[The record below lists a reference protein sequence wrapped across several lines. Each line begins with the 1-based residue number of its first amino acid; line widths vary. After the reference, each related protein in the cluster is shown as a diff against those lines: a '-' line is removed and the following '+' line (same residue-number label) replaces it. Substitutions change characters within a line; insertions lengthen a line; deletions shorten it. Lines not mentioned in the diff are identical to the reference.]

1 MAIEINGHSSSQLTG
16 AGEGKAV
23 QQSRSRT
30 SDGKENNIGANSQ
43 QDVLSLTDTA
53 ALLQTLQQKI
63 TDIPVVNDQKVAA
76 IRQQIANGNYQIDAG
91 RVATKMMA
99 FERALSNG

>member
-1 MAIEINGHSSSQLTG
+1 MAIEINGHTSSQLTG
-16 AGEGKAV
+16 TGEGKAI
-23 QQSRSRT
+23 QQSRT
-30 SDGKENNIGANSQ
+30 SNGKENNIGISSQ

-53 ALLQTLQQKI
+53 ALLQKLQQKI
-63 TDIPVVNDQKVAA
+63 ADLPVVNDQKVAA